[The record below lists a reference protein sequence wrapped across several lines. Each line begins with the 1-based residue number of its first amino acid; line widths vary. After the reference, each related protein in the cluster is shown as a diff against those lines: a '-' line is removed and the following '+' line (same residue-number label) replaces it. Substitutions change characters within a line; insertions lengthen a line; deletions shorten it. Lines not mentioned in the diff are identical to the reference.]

1 MNWIDR
7 NSFQRLETT
16 YDRYRSLKIH
26 SSDFVDELEL
36 SSLGSYFINE
46 RTHSS
51 SNLYI
56 TCYKIAD
63 AFEQL
68 HGTRLVVAGR
78 NSTGTE

>member
-1 MNWIDR
+1 MNCNDR

-16 YDRYRSLKIH
+16 YDRHRSLETH
-26 SSDFVDELEL
+26 SSNLVDELEL
-36 SSLGSYFINE
+36 FSLGSYFINE

-68 HGTRLVVAGR
+68 HGTRLVVEGR
-78 NSTGTE
+78 KSTRPE